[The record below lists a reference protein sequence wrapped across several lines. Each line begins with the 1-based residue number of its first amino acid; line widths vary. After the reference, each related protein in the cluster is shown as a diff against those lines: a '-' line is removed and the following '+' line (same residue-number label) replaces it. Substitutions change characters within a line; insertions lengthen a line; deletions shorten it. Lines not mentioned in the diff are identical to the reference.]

1 MMSEFQNY
9 TNAELNIKMKSM
21 ENEYE
26 VAKHKVLELVKTM
39 EDLDR
44 KYAAAKQEMNKRRN
58 RQWEK

>member
-1 MMSEFQNY
+1 MSEFQNY